1 MAVLTCQESALI
13 FFSSC
18 HHRKN
23 ILVVLGKIEKRKG
36 FHNLYIHIQ
45 NTLCY
50 QKRCIKIKI
59 LIWETRPTPIS
70 AVYCTQCLVLYY
82 TNFFQY
88 SLSILSR
95 LCFVVIYIQQTRPCF
110 NGPLKIV
117 EICPPPFL
125 VGFFLFAWC
134 NIGKN

>member
-23 ILVVLGKIEKRKG
+23 ILLVLGKIEKRKG

-45 NTLCY
+45 NTLFY
-50 QKRCIKIKI
+50 QKRCVKNKIP
-59 LIWETRPTPIS
+59 IWETRPTPIS

-95 LCFVVIYIQQTRPCF
+95 LCLSSYTYNKHDLALMAHWKLWKYVHHPSLSV
-110 NGPLKIV
+110 
-117 EICPPPFL
+117 
-125 VGFFLFAWC
+125 FFLFAWC

>member
-23 ILVVLGKIEKRKG
+23 ILLVLGKIEKRKG

-50 QKRCIKIKI
+50 QKRCVKNKI

-70 AVYCTQCLVLYY
+70 AVYCTECLLVLYILIFFNTAFPYYQDYVCRHTY
-82 TNFFQY
+82 TYNKHDLALMAHWKLWKY
-88 SLSILSR
+88 VHHPSLS
-95 LCFVVIYIQQTRPCF
+95 V
-110 NGPLKIV
+110 
-117 EICPPPFL
+117 
-125 VGFFLFAWC
+125 FFYLLDA
-134 NIGKN
+134 I